1 MTVHRTLLGLCVA
14 LGLTMPCPDI
24 TLATTDLPIY
34 GGLGGQA
41 FRADCPTGFYLVGLA
56 GRTGSWVNRIAPV
69 CAAWLRGSQA
79 LGTPTI
85 GQSFGMSGG
94 GQEHQAICTRS
105 GNNHLAIQ
113 SWWIHLL
120 RSDNHYV
127 QYIQMYCDSLPTPL
141 PPTNYGPRLDFG
153 TRPNDVEE
161 LVTYGP
167 FSSQP
172 PFQACPAGEAAVG
185 IRVRAGQFV
194 DAIGLICGPLPARVG
209 APATKLPGPLIQAP
223 PPARPLSPQTKN
235 MIIPDDMFVI
245 TRPVPGDRV
254 SQGQLIIA
262 ATAPKVG
269 TTNVTELELK
279 YLDAP
284 PNQANAYP
292 YTAVFSVDTAT
303 LLQGYSVAP
312 IVTGYNGRWQVR
324 ARAAMKAVPGP
335 WSLPVQFQLVVT
347 QPTQPLSS
355 SQLKTSPLSPSS
367 IIQPPPPGGAA
378 TQMLRTPSAPSQG
391 IVGGN
396 AVIRPRGIEPKP
408 RLAENHTKDQAPDA
422 EKKP

>member
-1 MTVHRTLLGLCVA
+1 MTVHTLLALCLA
-14 LGLTMPCPDI
+14 LGLTLVLPGI
-24 TLATTDLPIY
+24 TSATDLPLY
-34 GGLGGQA
+34 GGSGGQQV
-41 FRADCPTGFYLVGLA
+41 RAECPKGSYLVGLA
-56 GRTGSWVNRIAPV
+56 GRAGSWVDRIAPV
-69 CAAWLRGSQA
+69 CAPWLRGSQA

-94 GQEHQAICTRS
+94 GQEQQTICTRS
-105 GNNHLAIQ
+105 GNNRLAIQ
-113 SWWIHLL
+113 SWWTHLL

-127 QYIQMYCDSLPTPL
+127 QYIEMYCDSLPTPL

-209 APATKLPGPLIQAP
+209 APATKLPAPLVQAP
-223 PPARPLSPQTKN
+223 PLAKPLSPQTKN
-235 MIIPDDMFVI
+235 MMIPDDMFVI
-245 TRPVPGDRV
+245 TKPATGDRV
-254 SQGQLIIA
+254 QQGQLMIT
-262 ATAPKVG
+262 ATPPKG
-269 TTNVTELELK
+269 GATNVTERELR

-292 YTAVFSVDTAT
+292 YTTVFSVDTAT
-303 LLQGYSVAP
+303 LLQGYAVAP

-324 ARAAMKAVPGP
+324 ARSSMKAVPGP
-335 WSLPVQFQLVVT
+335 WSFPVQFNMVKAQV
-347 QPTQPLSS
+347 
-355 SQLKTSPLSPSS
+355 
-367 IIQPPPPGGAA
+367 PPPMMQMSKPNAPI
-378 TQMLRTPSAPSQG
+378 TQTPAPKSG
-391 IVGGN
+391 MAPLMV
-396 AVIRPRGIEPKP
+396 RPRGTDEKGGKAGTAAGGP
-408 RLAENHTKDQAPDA
+408 PDA
-422 EKKP
+422 GKSP

>member
-1 MTVHRTLLGLCVA
+1 MTVHHTLVALCLT
-14 LGLTMPCPDI
+14 LGLTMLCPSI
-24 TLATTDLPIY
+24 TIATDLPLY
-34 GGLGGQA
+34 GGLGGQQ
-41 FRADCPTGFYLVGLA
+41 FRAECPKGSYLVGVA
-56 GRTGSWVNRIAPV
+56 GRVGSWVDRIAPV
-69 CAAWLRGSQA
+69 CAPWLRGSQA

-94 GQEHQAICTRS
+94 GQEQQTICTRS

-113 SWWIHLL
+113 SWWTHLL

-127 QYIQMYCDSLPTPL
+127 QYIEMYCDSLPTPL

-153 TRPNDVEE
+153 TRPKDVEE

-172 PFQACPAGEAAVG
+172 PFQACPSGEAAVG

-194 DAIGLICGPLPARVG
+194 DAIGLICGPFPLGPG
-209 APATKLPGPLIQAP
+209 APVTKLPGPLVQAP

-245 TRPVPGDRV
+245 TRPVPGDRL
-254 SQGQLIIA
+254 SQGQLVIA

-269 TTNVTELELK
+269 MTNVTELELK

-292 YTAVFSVDTAT
+292 YTTVFSVDTTT

-324 ARAAMKAVPGP
+324 ARSSMKATPGP
-335 WSLPVQFQLVVT
+335 WSFPVQFNME
-347 QPTQPLSS
+347 
-355 SQLKTSPLSPSS
+355 K
-367 IIQPPPPGGAA
+367 IQAPPPMMQMPKLNAPI
-378 TQMLRTPSAPSQG
+378 TQTPAPNT
-391 IVGGN
+391 GN
-396 AVIRPRGIEPKP
+396 APLMIRPRGADEKARKEDNKAAGGSP
-408 RLAENHTKDQAPDA
+408 EA

>member
-1 MTVHRTLLGLCVA
+1 MTVHRTLLGLCVT
-14 LGLTMPCPDI
+14 LGLSMLCSGI
-24 TLATTDLPIY
+24 ALATTDLPLY
-34 GGLGGQA
+34 GGLGGQPFKA
-41 FRADCPTGFYLVGLA
+41 ECPKGFYLVGLA
-56 GRTGSWVNRIAPV
+56 GKAGSWVDRIAPV
-69 CAAWLRGSQA
+69 CAPWLRSSQA
-79 LGTPTI
+79 FGTPTI

-94 GQEHQAICTRS
+94 GQEQQAVCTRS

-113 SWWIHLL
+113 SWWIHPL

-161 LVTYGP
+161 LITFGP

-194 DAIGLICGPLPARVG
+194 DAIGLICGPLPLG
-209 APATKLPGPLIQAP
+209 PTAPAPKVPGPLVQAP
-223 PPARPLSPQTKN
+223 PLAKPLSPQTKN
-235 MIIPDDMFVI
+235 MMIPDDMFVI
-245 TRPVPGDRV
+245 TRPVAGDRL
-254 SQGQLIIA
+254 SQGQLVIA
-262 ATAPKVG
+262 ATKPKVG
-269 TTNVTELELK
+269 WTNVTELELK

-284 PNQANAYP
+284 PNQADAYP
-292 YTAVFSVDTAT
+292 YTTVFSVDTTT

-324 ARAAMKAVPGP
+324 ARSSMKAVPGP
-335 WSLPVQFQLVVT
+335 WSFPVQFNMVNAQT
-347 QPTQPLSS
+347 QSPMLQAPKPNAPITQTPAPRTGMAPL
-355 SQLKTSPLSPSS
+355 
-367 IIQPPPPGGAA
+367 
-378 TQMLRTPSAPSQG
+378 M
-391 IVGGN
+391 
-396 AVIRPRGIEPKP
+396 IRPRGTDEKAGKESKAAGDSP
-408 RLAENHTKDQAPDA
+408 EN